1 MNINDLAKA
10 QLGQTG
16 SFYTDD
22 TSNAITLTGG
32 TSDIGTDI
40 EIKAIT
46 AVTDTSFTTL
56 TSVDNAKFLSSAA
69 AAGIDGHCDAF
80 ASVVIPAGMTIY
92 GRWSTFTL
100 ASGSVI
106 AYLG

>member
-22 TSNAITLTGG
+22 ATNPITLTGG
-32 TSDIGTDI
+32 TSDIGDDL

-46 AVTDTSFTTL
+46 AITATTFTTL
-56 TSVDNAKFLSSAA
+56 TSVDNARFLSNAA
-69 AAGIDGHCDAF
+69 ATGIDANCDTF
-80 ASVVIPAGMTIY
+80 GSVQIPAGMTIY
-92 GRWSTFTL
+92 GRWTTFTL
-100 ASGSVI
+100 AGGSVI